1 MEERDKFETK
11 TKNIR
16 ELIIDTI
23 EHGYNKFMKNLNIE
37 EGLWIERIRKI
48 EIKLEKIK
56 LSKAIADTIKKSLI
70 SEKSF
75 QDTEDIMLNRR
86 HRSW

>member
-23 EHGYNKFMKNLNIE
+23 EHGYNKLIKNFNIE

-48 EIKLEKIK
+48 ETKIRENK
-56 LSKAIADTIKKSLI
+56 TIKG
-70 SEKSF
+70 
-75 QDTEDIMLNRR
+75 N
-86 HRSW
+86 SWYN

>member
-37 EGLWIERIRKI
+37 EGL
-48 EIKLEKIK
+48 
-56 LSKAIADTIKKSLI
+56 
-70 SEKSF
+70 
-75 QDTEDIMLNRR
+75 
-86 HRSW
+86 

>member
-23 EHGYNKFMKNLNIE
+23 EHGYNKLMKNFNIE
-37 EGLWIERIRKI
+37 EGL
-48 EIKLEKIK
+48 
-56 LSKAIADTIKKSLI
+56 
-70 SEKSF
+70 
-75 QDTEDIMLNRR
+75 
-86 HRSW
+86 